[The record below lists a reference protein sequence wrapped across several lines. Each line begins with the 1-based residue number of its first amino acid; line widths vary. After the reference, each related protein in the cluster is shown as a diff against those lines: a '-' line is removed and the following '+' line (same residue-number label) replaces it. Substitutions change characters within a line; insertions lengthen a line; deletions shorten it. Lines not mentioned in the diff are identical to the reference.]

1 MVLLLLWASD
11 YFSLVPRPSVQLVSE
26 PDPHILRVWFQDC
39 IQYSTHTH
47 VQVYHTEGLGRLAL
61 FFKFHN

>member
-26 PDPHILRVWFQDC
+26 PDPHIFEGLVPRL
-39 IQYSTHTH
+39 QYSTHTH